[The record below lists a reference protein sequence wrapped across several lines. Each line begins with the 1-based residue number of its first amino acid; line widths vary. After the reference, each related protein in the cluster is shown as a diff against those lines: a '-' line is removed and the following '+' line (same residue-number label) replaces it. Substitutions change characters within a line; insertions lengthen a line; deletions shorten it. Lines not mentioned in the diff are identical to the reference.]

1 MSLFKFWDFY
11 YKIQGIYLEVKLECF
26 YCSQLIVSLNI
37 DNRDEIQIENNVE
50 LLGDDHFNDSEP
62 NVQTFENFYEE
73 PSAPYT
79 KSYEPIYTLLDQIGE
94 KLKFKCN
101 KCPDEKIISSQ
112 VKSSW
117 GLKRHMQSS
126 HTIQDLEEF
135 DSLHKKLGTKS
146 L

>member
-1 MSLFKFWDFY
+1 M
-11 YKIQGIYLEVKLECF
+11 YLEVKLEYF
-26 YCSQLIVSLNI
+26 YCSQLIVSLTL

-50 LLGDDHFNDSEP
+50 LLGDDHFNDTEP

-135 DSLHKKLGTKS
+135 DSLHKRLGKKS

>member
-1 MSLFKFWDFY
+1 MQNPGDLFESQIGF
-11 YKIQGIYLEVKLECF
+11 F
-26 YCSQLIVSLNI
+26 YCSQLIVSLTL

-50 LLGDDHFNDSEP
+50 LLGDDHFNDSES

-135 DSLHKKLGTKS
+135 DSLHKRLGKKS